1 MKNLLLLSLSL
12 VSSIAFGQ
20 IAAELRIYH
29 RLGTD
34 SYSWNTEVQNNLGQS
49 FKISRLEYYLT
60 RFSVVHDGGQ
70 ITAIS
75 DDTVALIKANDW
87 FSAVQL
93 GELNVT
99 DVEAV
104 KFHIGVFAPVNN
116 ADPSLYPPEHP
127 LAPKNPSMHWGW
139 ASGYRFLA
147 YEGTAGTNFAQ
158 TVQLHALGNHNYFET
173 TVATGAQISNGK
185 LVIALD
191 GDYLEGMYNI
201 HLSDGVIAHGV
212 DEEDLDALL
221 NFKDRV
227 FSERTGELGL
237 NDLDQPV
244 VTVYPNPSNT
254 GILKVTSDQTF
265 DEIVVNDLN
274 GKMIER
280 IEVSSLNVGKVD
292 LGSQKGVYLIEI
304 RSNNRV
310 LGRSKIVLY

>member
-1 MKNLLLLSLSL
+1 MKTLLLLSLSL
-12 VSSIAFGQ
+12 FSTIAFGQ
-20 IAAELRIYH
+20 IATELRIYH
-29 RLGTD
+29 RLGAD
-34 SYSWNTEVQNNLGQS
+34 SYTWNTEVQNNLGQS
-49 FKISRLEYYLT
+49 FKITRLEYYLT
-60 RFSVVHDGGQ
+60 RFSIVHNGGQ

-93 GELNVT
+93 GELNVI
-99 DVEAV
+99 DVEAI

-158 TVQLHALGNHNYFET
+158 TIQLHALGNDNYFET

-185 LVIALD
+185 LVIAID
-191 GDYLEGMYNI
+191 GDYLEGMHNI
-201 HLSDGVIAHGV
+201 HLSDGVIAHGI

-237 NDLDQPV
+237 NDLDERIF
-244 VTVYPNPSNT
+244 TVYPNPSNS
-254 GILKVTSDQTF
+254 GIVKVTSDQTF
-265 DEIVVNDLN
+265 DEILVNDLN
-274 GKMIER
+274 GKMVKR
-280 IEVSSLNVGKVD
+280 IEVLSLNLGEVD
-292 LGSQKGVYLIEI
+292 LGSLKGVYFIEI
-304 RSNNRV
+304 RSKGRK
-310 LGRSKIVLY
+310 LGYSKIVLY